1 MKRFVRII
9 VLGICI
15 GLVMVVIKESLKIG
29 TGDFMRIYWLAAI
42 GIIFGAVLIN
52 ILYNLHYQQKVQ
64 EAIKLLEDGETHEYI
79 SALQKMLK
87 TAKGQNLRNV
97 LSLDLAAGY
106 VEAKEFDMAIPML
119 EELLSKRL
127 VGSGV
132 KAVHRINLCMSYFDT
147 EQYDKAVALYDESQ
161 KIFEQYRN
169 DKLFGAN
176 IAILDI
182 FIAMQSKQ
190 YERAKTILHMAEKTY
205 DAPRYKK
212 AFCEVAE
219 ILAKAD
225 EQL

>member
-1 MKRFVRII
+1 MKRIVRII

-29 TGDFMRIYWLAAI
+29 TDDFMRIYWLAAI
-42 GIIFGAVLIN
+42 GFILGAVLIN
-52 ILYNLHYQQKVQ
+52 VSYNLHYQQKVQ
-64 EAIKLLEDGETHEYI
+64 EAIKLLEDGQTHEYI

-106 VEAKEFDMAIPML
+106 VEAKEFDVAIPML

-190 YERAKTILHMAEKTY
+190 YERARTILHMAEKTY
-205 DAPRYKK
+205 DAPRYQK

-219 ILAKAD
+219 ILTKTD
-225 EQL
+225 KQS